1 MKTTLKFLT
10 ALAAMA
16 LLTGCN
22 GYTGGGT
29 AGGNTVGNAVLTG
42 VGVPSDTIGTA
53 GGLYLDIQSGML
65 YVKGQDGKWAEN
77 SKIGGPAFY
86 HGDKAPD
93 ATIGSN
99 GDSYLDY
106 KTGSFYVKE
115 NGAWVEKGALVD
127 IDESDSSQESSQQT
141 SQQGGE
147 TSQGGNTSQGGGT
160 TSQGGDTSQ
169 GGGATS
175 QGGGTQETANV
186 LVKSAADL
194 DGHSFYFVADSYAM
208 STTPKVDKNSNPLPW
223 YMTPDPVEFQG
234 ESLKNVEGL
243 TSFLLTKNSDAD
255 TYKITSGTNKLVG
268 YIESTHYSI
277 AVSEPSNADVTS
289 EDWFISI
296 TADGIATM
304 YVDLGQDRKVYLNLN
319 QSFCGAS
326 TVPTDTTKTIH
337 FYKASA

>member
-93 ATIGSN
+93 ATVGSN

-106 KTGSFYVKE
+106 KTGNFYVKE
-115 NGAWVEKGALVD
+115 NGAWVSKGILS
-127 IDESDSSQESSQQT
+127 ESEAPAESSQET
-141 SQQGGE
+141 SQQSSE

-160 TSQGGDTSQ
+160 TSQGGN
-169 GGGATS
+169 TS
-175 QGGGTQETANV
+175 QGGGTTSQGGNTSQGGGTSQGPSETMTLSEKGLTADQKPASIAGTNFSIAFDV
-186 LVKSAADL
+186 GTNNQDTEYEKLSPTWVVNTNNNTADLRVYTGNTMTFTSAKNIVAIEFTVTTDKLNALSADSGTYSYTQQSTTATWTGEGVKSIVFSATNEK
-194 DGHSFYFVADSYAM
+194 DGSGKANQFRFTAV
-208 STTPKVDKNSNPLPW
+208 KV
-223 YMTPDPVEFQG
+223 TFAE
-234 ESLKNVEGL
+234 
-243 TSFLLTKNSDAD
+243 
-255 TYKITSGTNKLVG
+255 
-268 YIESTHYSI
+268 
-277 AVSEPSNADVTS
+277 
-289 EDWFISI
+289 
-296 TADGIATM
+296 
-304 YVDLGQDRKVYLNLN
+304 
-319 QSFCGAS
+319 
-326 TVPTDTTKTIH
+326 
-337 FYKASA
+337 